1 MAHKKK
7 RRGPKNA
14 RKIIAAYCEGWM
26 DIDECCRR
34 LGPRCEELIKEHTG
48 GLSKD
53 ELQAVMN
60 DWTMWYDEVP
70 WYEFMPQQEEK
81 ETTISQDEI
90 TF

>member
-34 LGPRCEELIKEHTG
+34 LGPRYEELIKEHTG

-70 WYEFMPQQEEK
+70 WYEFMTLYENG
-81 ETTISQDEI
+81 EI
-90 TF
+90 ASRDDVPF